1 MLTSGVRA
9 PRGDGAA
16 NGKAPINMGK
26 AGMSI
31 EKLVEKKIREAM
43 ENGEFDNLA
52 GKGQPI
58 DLSEYFAAPEDLRLG
73 HKLLKDAN
81 IVPEELEL
89 LREAEALK
97 GELARCSSDDE
108 KRKLR
113 RTIEEKLLKYNLLK
127 ERYSRRR

>member
-1 MLTSGVRA
+1 
-9 PRGDGAA
+9 
-16 NGKAPINMGK
+16 
-26 AGMSI
+26 MSI

-52 GKGQPI
+52 GSGQPL
-58 DLSEYFAAPEDLRLG
+58 DLSDYFATPEDHRIG

-97 GELARCSSDDE
+97 AELARCSNE
-108 KRKLR
+108 EERRRVRK
-113 RTIEEKLLKYNLLK
+113 TIEEKLLKYNLLR
-127 ERYSRRR
+127 ERHHRRR